1 MEREDAKSLLL
12 GVFLSV
18 LVLFL
23 ALGMSYVE
31 IGNQTKE
38 MQVNY
43 SRMENQITLLKQENK
58 SLSAKVAGDKQLYEK
73 YEMLDQ
79 LISISQLDNSKL
91 ERALAI
97 AADTPLNFK
106 ESLILLTYAEKFNVQ
121 PSLILALIKKESNF
135 NGELVG
141 THRDRGFMQ
150 IIPSTEKWLAN
161 SFGKELGLQYDPS
174 LIFTPEY
181 NLGLGIRYIAELL
194 GENKDPHR
202 ALSEYNRGASKL
214 AAYYAVNKTYE
225 TGYSKLIVSQEKQFE
240 QYNK

>member
-1 MEREDAKSLLL
+1 
-12 GVFLSV
+12 
-18 LVLFL
+18 
-23 ALGMSYVE
+23 
-31 IGNQTKE
+31 
-38 MQVNY
+38 
-43 SRMENQITLLKQENK
+43 
-58 SLSAKVAGDKQLYEK
+58 VAGDKKLYEK

-79 LISISQLDNSKL
+79 LLSISQLDNSKL

-141 THRDRGFMQ
+141 SHRDRGFMQ

-194 GENKDPHR
+194 GEHPDPHR

>member
-1 MEREDAKSLLL
+1 MKREDVKLLIM

-31 IGNQTKE
+31 IGNQSIA
-38 MQVNY
+38 MQMDRVQMK
-43 SRMENQITLLKQENK
+43 SKISLLQQENK
-58 SLSAKVAGDKQLYEK
+58 VLSAEVEGGKKLYEK

-79 LISISQLDNSKL
+79 LISLSQLDNSKI
-91 ERALAI
+91 ERALEI

-106 ESLILLTYAEKFNVQ
+106 ESLILLSYAEKFNVQ
-121 PSLILALIKKESNF
+121 PSLILAVIKKESNF
-135 NGELVG
+135 NGTLVG

-150 IIPSTEKWLAN
+150 IIPSTEKWLA
-161 SFGKELGLQYDPS
+161 SVFGKELGLQYDPN

-181 NLGLGIRYIAELL
+181 NLGLGIRYIADLL
-194 GENKDPHR
+194 GEHSDPHR
-202 ALSEYNRGASKL
+202 ALSEYNRGAGKL
-214 AAYYAVNKTYE
+214 AAYYAINKTYE
-225 TGYSKLIVSQEKQFE
+225 TGYSKLVVSQEKQFE